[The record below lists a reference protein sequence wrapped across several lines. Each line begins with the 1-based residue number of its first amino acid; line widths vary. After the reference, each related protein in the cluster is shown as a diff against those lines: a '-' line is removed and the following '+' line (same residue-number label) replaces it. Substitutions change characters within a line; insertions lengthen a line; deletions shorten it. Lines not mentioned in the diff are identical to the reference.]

1 MQQKN
6 PSFENKKLQPDTGE
20 QFFHENFPG
29 QLKFSVASVDCQH
42 TLWNVPTAKNGLL
55 GEVNIISDTYV
66 AKHWSTIIFNRKN
79 RNQIEKYVGG
89 SFSFLK
95 LPEGKSVV
103 LNNDTVMNG
112 NHAVPQLYQNK
123 NKIITRINALDM
135 QNTYCKC
142 EGAAVWFTVHNHLQE
157 NVIIASNDTDAL
169 LYYMIAANKRDR
181 VSNEFSHEFWLE
193 ILSTSNATG
202 LPD

>member
-1 MQQKN
+1 M
-6 PSFENKKLQPDTGE
+6 
-20 QFFHENFPG
+20 
-29 QLKFSVASVDCQH
+29 
-42 TLWNVPTAKNGLL
+42 L

-66 AKHWSTIIFNRKN
+66 AKHWSTIIFNKKN

-142 EGAAVWFTVHNHLQE
+142 EGAAV
-157 NVIIASNDTDAL
+157 
-169 LYYMIAANKRDR
+169 
-181 VSNEFSHEFWLE
+181 
-193 ILSTSNATG
+193 
-202 LPD
+202 